1 MWARV
6 ASIPSVGDA
15 AQSPDLP
22 TPELRYSLDV
32 NALNFC
38 AFSLH
43 DAGQNALIAVPNLI
57 ESSVVG
63 VLLCYSHM
71 FTMKLTGIVLGR
83 YMVTS
88 IMYSTTC
95 RCR

>member
-1 MWARV
+1 M
-6 ASIPSVGDA
+6 GDA

-88 IMYSTTC
+88 IMYSTAC

>member
-43 DAGQNALIAVPNLI
+43 DAGKNSLIAVPNLI
-57 ESSVVG
+57 ESSVVS
-63 VLLCYSHM
+63 VLLYYSHI
-71 FTMKLTGIVLGR
+71 FTMRLTGLFRQIYGYFHHVLD
-83 YMVTS
+83 YMLL
-88 IMYSTTC
+88 
-95 RCR
+95 